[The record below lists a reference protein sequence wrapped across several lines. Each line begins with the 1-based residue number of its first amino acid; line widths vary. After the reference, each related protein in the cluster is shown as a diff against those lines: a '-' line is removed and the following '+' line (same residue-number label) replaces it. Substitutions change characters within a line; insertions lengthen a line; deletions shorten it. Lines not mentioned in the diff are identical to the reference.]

1 MYNNFGERPL
11 KYARVAIPAIEAR
24 IRENA
29 PKQPALLQSVPADA
43 VLIGTVFAQPGD
55 AAADGYE
62 LRFVYEHPDWVLIP
76 AGEDIPELAA
86 PDAAQEG

>member
-1 MYNNFGERPL
+1 MYNHYGERPV
-11 KYARVAIPAIEAR
+11 KFARVAIPAIEAR

-29 PKQPALLQSVPADA
+29 PKQPAIPQSVPSDA
-43 VLIGTVFAQPGD
+43 VLIGAVYAQVSD
-55 AAADGYE
+55 AADGYE